1 MGTTLCKQEDAS
13 DAVKASSI
21 RKGGVTIHTQ
31 ESKEEIED
39 DSFGG
44 NSGSDSENPP
54 SEPRRTGVRF
64 GAQNAQHSL
73 DTVTKRLIVVC
84 KELPVS
90 ITRVVNNEGST
101 EQSVAWEIKFHDARN
116 FMVNLRQLQ
125 QEEVTVMFV
134 GSVGIDIE
142 PQEQEDLEN
151 ALLKVNCIPVFL
163 EPKLKKAFLFDF
175 CKSVLWAN
183 LHYVLPHHSP
193 GWAKD
198 HDAAWQA
205 YNTANLLFASAVV
218 RVVEDSGDTIWVHNY
233 HLFLVPMFIRNKR
246 PRVKIGFFIHTPWCS
261 SDVFRVLPCAEQLL
275 RGILSCDLIGFHTF
289 DYVRHFLSSC
299 KRVLQLSSESR
310 GGGRLGVK
318 YNGRSVTI
326 LISHLGIE
334 SEFFSSR
341 AVSDEIGVAVADLKR
356 KVHGRRI
363 ICSMDTLDMVK
374 GAIAKF
380 EMWERFLELHPDY
393 VDKVCFV
400 GYLLPDTDA
409 RHQNFVRDALLGR
422 VKSIQDRFG
431 PDVILITEAP
441 RVTLDQAITLY
452 RAADVGLFS
461 AFWDGLNVLPYEFTA
476 SQDPMNPGA
485 LIVSEFMGCSRSL
498 LGVGRVNPWDLNTT
512 AATLQQSLAMTT
524 RERKGYHELRSEY
537 VMQHNCH
544 EWATGYLRQL
554 DEAARLVVDM
564 SFVSVGF
571 GSCAKLVGLKSN
583 SMHLDDHSVLSS
595 FKHCTRRFFFVDY
608 DGTLTA
614 PSDRGFNGTPENVK
628 RALENLCAEPSNV
641 VFIMSGRPRAWIYQQ
656 LGYIKEL
663 GLAAEKGAFIRWPE
677 SLRKA
682 CVTLHAKSPRCT
694 QNHEMDLLWEN
705 LSPLSGTAWKT
716 VALEVIQEYTQHT
729 DGSSIEDKD
738 LAIVWHYENA
748 DPEFGLLQATEM
760 ERFLAKVIDLKT
772 VEVVLYDYNRIV
784 EVKPRGVDKG
794 HTALHILNRVNE
806 YQPVAKENVFV
817 LVFGDDISDEGM
829 FTAVANRYK
838 PQVEKKDEAMAELR
852 QARRQAVVKS
862 RSPSMEFKTDGNTF
876 TCCVGMK
883 SSAAQYYVHDHEE
896 VIDMLSNLGQIRSKG
911 ALPVKEPLSMRNLSR
926 RPTTPHNPN
935 WTEGVEPPLTSRVR
949 RPSFEGDF

>member
-1 MGTTLCKQEDAS
+1 MGSTLCKQEDAADVVRITTGGS
-13 DAVKASSI
+13 SKALV
-21 RKGGVTIHTQ
+21 REPKD
-31 ESKEEIED
+31 EAED
-39 DSFGG
+39 DTFGG
-44 NSGSDSENPP
+44 TNDSDSEATQ
-54 SEPRRTGVRF
+54 EPRLSRPGPGGKF
-64 GAQNAQHSL
+64 GAYNAQHSL

-90 ITRVVNNEGST
+90 ITKVVSEETKTVS
-101 EQSVAWEIKFHDARN
+101 WDIKFHDARN
-116 FMVNLRQLQ
+116 FMTNLRALQ
-125 QEEVTVMFV
+125 QQDITVLFV
-134 GSVGIDIE
+134 GSVGDVE
-142 PQEQEDLEN
+142 PQDQEDLEN
-151 ALLKVNCIPVFL
+151 TLLKYNCVPVFMD
-163 EPKLKKAFLFDF
+163 PKLKKAFLFDF

-183 LHYVLPHHSP
+183 LHYVLPHHHP

-205 YNTANLLFASAVV
+205 YSTANLLFAGAVS

-233 HLFLVPMFIRNKR
+233 HLFLVPSFIRNKR
-246 PRVKIGFFIHTPWCS
+246 PRVKIGFFVHTPWCS
-261 SDVFRVLPCAEQLL
+261 SDVFRVLPCAEALL

-334 SEFFSSR
+334 SDYFSSR
-341 AVSDEIGVAVADLKR
+341 AASDEIYVAVADLKR
-356 KVHGRRI
+356 KVNGRRI
-363 ICSMDTLDMVK
+363 VCSMDTLDMVK

-409 RHQNFVRDALLGR
+409 RHLNFVRDAVLGR
-422 VKSIQDRFG
+422 VKSIQERFG
-431 PDVILITEAP
+431 PDVIRLTEASH
-441 RVTLDQAITLY
+441 VSLDDAITLY

-476 SQDPMNPGA
+476 SQDPVNPGA

-498 LGVGRVNPWDLNTT
+498 LGVGRVNPWDLNGT
-512 AATLQQSLAMTT
+512 AAVLQKSLAMTA
-524 RERKGYHELRSEY
+524 RERKGYHELRSGY
-537 VMQHNCH
+537 VMQHNCLA
-544 EWATGYLRQL
+544 WATGYLRQL

-595 FKHCTRRFFFVDY
+595 FKHCMRRFFFVDY

-628 RALENLCAEPSNV
+628 RALESLCADPANI
-641 VFIMSGRPRAWIYQQ
+641 VFIMSGRPRSWIYQQ

-677 SLRKA
+677 SLRKS
-682 CVTLHAKSPRCT
+682 CVTTLKSPRAT
-694 QNHEMDLLWEN
+694 QNPEMDLLWEN
-705 LSPLSGTAWKT
+705 LSPVSGIQWKN

-748 DPEFGLLQATEM
+748 DPEFGLLQATEL

-794 HTALHILNRVNE
+794 HTALHILNRVQENM
-806 YQPVAKENVFV
+806 PIAKDSVFV

-829 FTAVANRYK
+829 FTAVANRNK
-838 PQVEKKDEAMAELR
+838 PQVEEKDEAMAELR
-852 QARRQAVVKS
+852 QARRTVRS
-862 RSPSMEFKTDGNTF
+862 RTPSVEYKGDTNTF

-896 VIDMLSNLGQIRSKG
+896 VIDMLSNLGQIRAKTPKEG
-911 ALPVKEPLSMRNLSR
+911 VRALRKPS
-926 RPTTPHNPN
+926 TPHAQQSSTNN
-935 WTEGVEPPLTSRVR
+935 WTEGVEAPGPALRVR
-949 RPSFEGDF
+949 RPSLEGDF